1 MIVRFGTKGGEK
13 MLAAKL
19 KELRLKKGISQE
31 TLAENLNTSRSNISK
46 YESGKLEPNLF
57 TLKKICKFYN
67 ISADELLEIK
77 LDDEEMI

>member
-1 MIVRFGTKGGEK
+1 

-19 KELRLKKGISQE
+19 KDLRLKKGISQE

-57 TLKKICKFYN
+57 TLKKLCEFYN